1 MRLTLRRW
9 PWRGSYERIL
19 HATAEESQYA
29 SFHVEEL
36 HANCAHLRD
45 QIAALE
51 RADYFGNRSQART
64 RQEPAGLA
72 RPGWMACVAV
82 CARLVSRDES
92 VYPMV

>member
-1 MRLTLRRW
+1 MRPTLRRW

-51 RADYFGNRSQART
+51 RADYFGNRSQARAKSP
-64 RQEPAGLA
+64 RAWRG
-72 RPGWMACVAV
+72 RDGVRCCV
-82 CARLVSRDES
+82 CAAREQG
-92 VYPMV
+92 

>member
-64 RQEPAGLA
+64 HAPRA
-72 RPGWMACVAV
+72 RGQPWRGPGWRALLCV
-82 CARLVSRDES
+82 RGS
-92 VYPMV
+92 